1 MINIFKNIKK
11 NLLINKRKRD
21 FIAASNLEKKAI
33 QLNLKSEEYLELAK
47 KSSKDWKNKWLE
59 IRSQV
64 YINLKKIPIKMF
76 KAIFL
81 IY

>member
-11 NLLINKRKRD
+11 KLLIKKNKRD

-33 QLNLKSEEYLELAK
+33 QLNLRSEEYLELAK

-59 IRSQV
+59 IIS
-64 YINLKKIPIKMF
+64 
-76 KAIFL
+76 
-81 IY
+81 

>member
-11 NLLINKRKRD
+11 NLLLSKKKRD

-33 QLNLKSEEYLELAK
+33 QLNLRSEEYLELAK

-59 IRSQV
+59 
-64 YINLKKIPIKMF
+64 
-76 KAIFL
+76 
-81 IY
+81 